1 MPLDPW
7 GNPSMISN
15 FVGDLI
21 VGTQWGICVGSTHTF
36 HIKYLKFA
44 YPGLRI
50 KEIQQEWL
58 LS

>member
-1 MPLDPW
+1 
-7 GNPSMISN
+7 MISN